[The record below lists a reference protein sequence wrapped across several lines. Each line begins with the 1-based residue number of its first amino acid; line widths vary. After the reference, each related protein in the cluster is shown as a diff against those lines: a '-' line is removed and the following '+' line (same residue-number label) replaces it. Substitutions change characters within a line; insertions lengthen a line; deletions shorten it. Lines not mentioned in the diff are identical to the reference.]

1 MSNKINNLIQD
12 LTVFFI
18 KENYKKYLQENHLE
32 IIEDNDL
39 HKIIEE
45 IYSTKKIILKNFIKN
60 SLKEILKKDY
70 IGDLVLENIFIEMFN
85 DELLCKNRLILEI
98 KLYQQKSTKKS
109 IDYDKILS

>member
-1 MSNKINNLIQD
+1 MSDKINNLIQD

-18 KENYKKYLQENHLE
+18 KENYKKYLLENNL
-32 IIEDNDL
+32 
-39 HKIIEE
+39 KIIHNSNLDGIIDE
-45 IYSTKKIILKNFIKN
+45 IYSTKKSNLKNFIKN

-70 IGDLVLENIFIEMFN
+70 IGDLILENIFIEMFN

-98 KLYQQKSTKKS
+98 KLFQQKSTKKS